1 MRNLKRSGYFL
12 GSLAA
17 LSVSCLLAPA
27 AQAATITAAGLDTTT
42 QPNWRTTTTI
52 KALDGDGDNVYG
64 TAGYIAYATGSTN
77 ASTYDDSAA
86 TKLSGLPAYLTI
98 TANGVNNSYTGGYAL
113 FDNPT
118 LAPGAS
124 VLDIHS
130 GFAYRAN
137 NLANTSLNLYDL
149 IFGASTPTLLR
160 IGVIQNGAGGPIAS
174 FTLTGGGS
182 ATQLV
187 NKLGSDDGI
196 IRYAFFDVANAAGS
210 TLTLSGLS
218 GLVGDNVGLSGFTV
232 DAVAIPEPASL
243 GLLGLGAIA
252 MLRRR
257 RA

>member
-52 KALDGDGDNVYG
+52 KPLDGDGDNVYG
-64 TAGYIAYATGSTN
+64 TLGYIAYATSIGTLN
-77 ASTYDDSAA
+77 
-86 TKLSGLPAYLTI
+86 GLPAYLTV
-98 TANGVNNSYTGGYAL
+98 TPNGANNSFAGGYAV

-118 LAPGAS
+118 LTPGAS
-124 VLDIHS
+124 VADINS
-130 GFAYRAN
+130 GFAYRLN